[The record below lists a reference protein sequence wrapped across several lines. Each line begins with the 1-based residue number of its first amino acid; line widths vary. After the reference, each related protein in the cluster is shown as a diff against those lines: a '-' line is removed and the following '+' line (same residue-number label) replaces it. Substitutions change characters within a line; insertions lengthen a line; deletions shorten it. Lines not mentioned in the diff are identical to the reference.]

1 MAGHDN
7 EATAARHGDRGHL
20 RASHADRDR
29 GIATLKDAF
38 VHGRL
43 TSAELGERAGQV
55 YASRTYAELA
65 EVTADIPVPPAPARS
80 PRDPWRATKIVGWIE
95 YAVIVPGIFSLM
107 ALKGPGTTE
116 ATVIIVPTVTYLVFW
131 ALGLTVMPTSP
142 RVSRPGCR
150 SGGTCGSA
158 LG

>member
-7 EATAARHGDRGHL
+7 EATAARQGDRGHL
-20 RASHADRDR
+20 RASHGDRDR
-29 GIATLKDAF
+29 VIATLKDAF

-65 EVTADIPVPPAPARS
+65 EVTADIPVPPVPARS

-131 ALGLTVMPTSP
+131 ALGLMVMIA
-142 RVSRPGCR
+142 SRSAKRGG
-150 SGGTCGSA
+150 SGDDATGR
-158 LG
+158 